1 MASNVKRKRNQ
12 QTDVLQE
19 TMDKFNDSF
28 KYQKDNWH
36 QAWERDQKLYDNER
50 YDPHY
55 DSVSDTA
62 VPMAFQTVETMN
74 AALNNSALRFDFE
87 SSDPLRRTSA
97 APLNSLIDEWW
108 DDDQWDLALEEGTRE
123 MLKVGMAG
131 NMFTWDV
138 DHPHLDH
145 YAMRDMIVDPTV
157 RNPADLQKPGFYA
170 GRRYFVKKDSW
181 KDIEVLDA
189 DPDSKTYGQLV
200 PRYKASVA
208 DTTPAQDDGDDA
220 TDKAL
225 KEAFNSSTLSG
236 ASTKQ
241 DELIEIWDID
251 RVVTVLNRKEVIED
265 VENPHKARHRYM
277 LKQQYAAELGEEADE
292 AAFAEAET
300 RANQDAEGL
309 NPFFFFRNYRE
320 ASLFY
325 AKSEI
330 AFIWKLIESLNDQT
344 NADLDIGVRQNA
356 PQRELDPSYTDW
368 IDLITNDPDVVYPFA
383 PGSLRNIDPPV
394 GSPNGLN
401 NRMTTASQIRETTAI
416 DAIAKGQAPSGDPTA
431 TQINTQMGQTNQRIE
446 SKARILEKDG
456 IYWMA
461 YIVFRLFQLYVDTE
475 LVVNVKGGDTDD
487 LKTTITNALGEEVP
501 LPDGSAVLDPA
512 DYQGKWR
519 PKVTLEIDSNNKK
532 LEEQQA
538 AKETLAILLQ
548 DPTNNIE
555 EIKKRVYPK
564 AFDLSK
570 EDLDAIITPGEG
582 QMMQQQMMAGGM
594 PPEGAPVD
602 PMAQA
607 MPLPPE
613 EAVEEPLPPADA
625 QIDPSQLPDDID
637 WNAVAQL
644 VLEGQGGDI
653 GVRA

>member
-1 MASNVKRKRNQ
+1 MASNNNRKRQ
-12 QTDVLQE
+12 PDILKQ
-19 TMDKFNDSF
+19 TMDRFNDSWE
-28 KYQKDNWH
+28 YQKQNWH
-36 QAWERDQKLYDNER
+36 PQWDRDQKLYDNER
-50 YDPHY
+50 YRENYH
-55 DSVSDTA
+55 SVSDTA

-74 AALNNSALRFDFE
+74 AALNNSSLRFDFE

-108 DDDQWDLALEEGTRE
+108 EDDQWDLALEEDTRE
-123 MLKVGMAG
+123 MLKIGMAG

-157 RNPADLQKPGFYA
+157 RNPADLQQPGFYA

-181 KDIEVLDA
+181 RDIEVIDA

-200 PRYKASVA
+200 PRYSGKGT
-208 DTTPAQDDGDDA
+208 DTTSAADQGDDA

-225 KEAFNSSTLSG
+225 KEAFNSSTLSN
-236 ASTKQ
+236 AATKQ
-241 DELIEIWDID
+241 DELIEIWDVD

-265 VENPHKARHRYM
+265 IENPHKTRHRYM
-277 LKQQYAAELGEEADE
+277 LKKQYVAELGEEAEPEDI
-292 AAFAEAET
+292 ADAEA
-300 RANQDAEGL
+300 RADRDAEGL

-320 ASLFY
+320 TSLFY
-325 AKSEI
+325 AKSEVS
-330 AFIWKLIESLNDQT
+330 FIWKLIESLNDQT
-344 NADLDIGVRQNA
+344 NADLDIGIRQNA
-356 PQRELDPSYTDW
+356 PQRELDPLYQDW
-368 IDLITNDPDVVYPFA
+368 IDLLTNDPDVVYPFT
-383 PGSLRNIDPPV
+383 PGSLKNIDPPI
-394 GSPNGLN
+394 GSPQGLN
-401 NRMTTASQIRETTAI
+401 NRMTTAAQIRETTAI
-416 DAIAKGQAPSGDPTA
+416 DSIAKGQAPSGDPTA

-461 YIVFRLFQLYVDTE
+461 YIVFRLFQLYVDTPV
-475 LVVNVKGGDTDD
+475 VVNVKGGDTDD
-487 LKTTITNALGEEVP
+487 LTTTVTNSLGEEVP
-501 LPDGSAVLDPA
+501 LPDGSALLDPA

-548 DPTNNIE
+548 DPTNNIA

-570 EDLDAIITPGEG
+570 EDLDAIITPDEA
-582 QMMQQQMMAGGM
+582 QMAQQQMMAGGM

-602 PMAQA
+602 PMAQEQPA
-607 MPLPPE
+607 LPPE
-613 EAVEEPLPPADA
+613 AAEQPLPAEDA

-644 VLEGQGGDI
+644 ILEGQGGDI
-653 GVRA
+653 GVAA